1 MDREIWT
8 AVMVAVRVACRRA
21 PKPKKRRRGRR
32 ATFPNWLIVAM
43 YLWAAW
49 HDRCLSW
56 ACDRDHYGRL
66 FRPRKLPSVSQFA
79 RRVRSDAVQAILLD
93 VHRQLLACGV
103 ASELGFFDGK
113 PLTVGPASKDPDA
126 ARGHVTGGFAKGYKL
141 HAYVNEHRRVVVWSV
156 MPLNWDEKLVALELV
171 DLLPPDPLGCTLDL
185 ADSNYDAAPLHK
197 ALDAKGRRLFVPLRA
212 QQRVKPEG
220 HHPVTL
226 RQMGPARREA
236 VDAWRDHPD
245 LCAHVLDARNNVEG
259 VFSVLVTAGG
269 LAALPAF
276 VRRLERVRR
285 YVGAKI
291 ILYHARLL
299 AQERAQA
306 QAEAAKAAKAAKA
319 AANAAAAAEAI
330 QATAAAADP
339 AAPAEAA

>member
-1 MDREIWT
+1 MDRVIWT
-8 AVMVAVRVACRRA
+8 AVMVAVRVACGRA

-32 ATFPNWLIVAM
+32 TTFPDWLIVAM

-79 RRVRSDAVQAILLD
+79 RRVRTDAVQRILLD
-93 VHRQLLACGV
+93 VHVQLRACGV
-103 ASELGFFDGK
+103 ASEVGYFDGK
-113 PLTVGPASKDPDA
+113 PLVVGPASKDPDA

-141 HAYVNEHRRVVVWSV
+141 HVYVNEHRRVVAWSV

-171 DLLPPDPLGCTLDL
+171 ALLPPDPLGRTLDL
-185 ADSNYDAAPLHK
+185 ADGNYDAAPLHK
-197 ALDAKGRRLFVPLRA
+197 ALDARGRRLFVPLRA

-236 VDAWRDHPD
+236 VAAWHDHPD
-245 LCAHVLDARNNVEG
+245 LCEHVLDARNNVEG
-259 VFSVLVTAGG
+259 VFSVLVVAGG
-269 LAALPAF
+269 LAALPGF

-299 AQERAQA
+299 AQERAA
-306 QAEAAKAAKAAKA
+306 AEAEAKAKAKAEAAAEAAAAKATEALAPA
-319 AANAAAAAEAI
+319 AAAAAAAEA
-330 QATAAAADP
+330 
-339 AAPAEAA
+339 EAA